1 MFYRNEEAIRIIGA
15 SVVVKLLL
23 RNYFPEVQAVHF
35 ITKFATCNLSAIL
48 QDPLNSA
55 AGEFGGGADVELT
68 FDVFAM
74 GIDRVCAEKKPC
86 GNLAG
91 FGSFANHPKDLQF
104 PVSQLF
110 YRCPGRI

>member
-1 MFYRNEEAIRIIGA
+1 MQRHSELPVQ
-15 SVVVKLLL
+15 VVVIEPLN
-23 RNYFPEVQAVHF
+23 RSHFPGVYGVPF
-35 ITKFATCNLSAIL
+35 ITKAATCNLLAIL
-48 QDPLNSA
+48 QDPLNSG

-74 GIDRVCAEKKPC
+74 GVDRVCAEKKPC

-91 FGSFANHPKDLQF
+91 FDSFANHPKDLQF